1 MSPLNTDASAN
12 NLNDL
17 AWEIMV
23 CSVFRHSEKTTLNLI
38 ITLVGISSEEEA
50 SELIHHIFR
59 LVRKGVIY
67 VPEARL
73 EAFKEAPERIDI
85 YMMKDFDQTM
95 KHLGQKVKE
104 LRIEFD
110 GKKDLPRIP
119 RKVLIDLKNYTE
131 GKYIE
136 TFS

>member
-1 MSPLNTDASAN
+1 MPPLNTDTTTN
-12 NLNDL
+12 KLNDL

-23 CSVFRHSEKTTLNLI
+23 CSVFRQSEKATLNLI
-38 ITLVGISSEEEA
+38 ITLVGISNEEEA

-73 EAFKEAPERIDI
+73 ETFKETPERIDV
-85 YMMKDFDQTM
+85 YMMKNFDQTM
-95 KHLGQKVKE
+95 KELGQKVKE

-119 RKVLIDLKNYTE
+119 QKVLIDLKNNTE

-136 TFS
+136 AYS